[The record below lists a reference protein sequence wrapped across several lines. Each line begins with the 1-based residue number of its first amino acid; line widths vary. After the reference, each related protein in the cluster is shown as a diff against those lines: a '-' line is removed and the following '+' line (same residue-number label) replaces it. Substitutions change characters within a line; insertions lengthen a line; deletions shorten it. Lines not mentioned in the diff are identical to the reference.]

1 MSRTQQ
7 NLLASKSKKSTN
19 RNSFTRNN
27 MQENM
32 RSYFLDNNT
41 RQPAFKEVVQGKGHT
56 IHASGSLAEHLPTDN
71 FSIA

>member
-1 MSRTQQ
+1 
-7 NLLASKSKKSTN
+7 
-19 RNSFTRNN
+19 